1 MNWLVKRLSSGSV
14 GSRCVCFLFF
24 FGSSSSAGVEKE
36 GPRGDAP
43 SCFPLTPVTS
53 ACVLAAL
60 RGIDFLFEVRWN
72 ITEQGLWI

>member
-1 MNWLVKRLSSGSV
+1 M
-14 GSRCVCFLFF
+14 CVFYFF

-60 RGIDFLFEVRWN
+60 RGIDFLF
-72 ITEQGLWI
+72 